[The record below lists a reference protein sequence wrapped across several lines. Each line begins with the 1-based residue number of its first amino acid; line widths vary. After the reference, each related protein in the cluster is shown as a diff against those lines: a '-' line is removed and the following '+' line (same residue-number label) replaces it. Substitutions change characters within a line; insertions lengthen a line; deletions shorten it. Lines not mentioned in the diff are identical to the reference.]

1 MHTIYIYC
9 IMMDK
14 VILNGKKQK
23 VLFQTIKIR
32 KILFPKYTY
41 VFCTGVT
48 QEYQLLLFY
57 NINIQ
62 LIK

>member
-1 MHTIYIYC
+1 
-9 IMMDK
+9 MMDK

-41 VFCTGVT
+41 VFCTRVT
-48 QEYQLLLFY
+48 QEYQLLFY